1 MLNLIKIFESNYAI
15 SSLLVFL
22 VSFILAIFSIT
33 IYKIIFGEETFKKMH
48 ETTLWKRK
56 LLEARKNKDE
66 KLLAKLEKK
75 REYMEKIDAEIASK
89 QLKVTLITIIPSF
102 LSFYFLSTLYGVNAV
117 ALMPKGMSIPF
128 LSHPD
133 GGLPFFTWY
142 LLTFFAIY
150 NPLSKLFKVSIG
162 VEDYAEE
169 SIKNKK

>member
-1 MLNLIKIFESNYAI
+1 MINIIKIFESNYAI
-15 SSLLVFL
+15 SSISVFL
-22 VSFILAIFSIT
+22 VSFILAIFSLSIS
-33 IYKIIFGEETFKKMH
+33 KIVLGEETLRKMR
-48 ETTLWKRK
+48 ESTLWKRK
-56 LLEARKNKDE
+56 LLEAKRNKDE

-75 REYMEKIDAEIASK
+75 REYMEKINAEIASK
-89 QLKVTLITIIPSF
+89 QLKITLITIIPSF

-150 NPLSKLFKVSIG
+150 NPLSKFFKISIG
-162 VEDYAEE
+162 VEEYAEE
-169 SIKNKK
+169 GIKNKK